1 MAHGG
6 GWQGVVGEGCSVCV
20 KSVRKVPESW
30 AAALAGELKEL
41 PNHPEGDELKRLNAA
56 FVCFYVFPLEFTV

>member
-6 GWQGVVGEGCSVCV
+6 GWQVVVGERCSVCV
-20 KSVRKVPESW
+20 KSVLKLPESS

-41 PNHPEGDELKRLNAA
+41 
-56 FVCFYVFPLEFTV
+56 